1 MDFNFATA
9 GRILFGPG
17 RFTELGQIVAGFGP
31 TVMIV
36 AGGHAAELP
45 GLDSLGA
52 ERNLVRT
59 AGEPTIPQ
67 VTEAV
72 AAARAL
78 RPDVI
83 VAVGGGSAIDT
94 AKSVGILA
102 RNHGDIMDHIEVVG
116 RGIPL
121 EPVSIP
127 VIACPTTSGA
137 GAEVTANS
145 PIISPEHGVKASLR
159 SPAMLPTVALVDPE
173 LALSSP
179 PSVTASSG
187 FDALTQC
194 IEPYVSGKANVL
206 TDQLAA
212 EGIRRGATGLRAAW
226 TDGSDLAARTDMSI
240 CSLFGGLSLANAKL
254 GAVHGLAAPVGG
266 MTGAAHGQV
275 CAAMLASA
283 TRVNVAAMRDR
294 QPGNPALAKY
304 LEVARLLTGDP
315 DASMADGIEWLAGI
329 VADLQV
335 PGLAALGLRD
345 SQVEE
350 AAEGALR
357 ASSMKG
363 NPIQLSHH
371 EVVEIIESSM

>member
-17 RFTELGQIVAGFGP
+17 RFAELGQIVAGFGP

-45 GLDSLGA
+45 GLDSLGE

-59 AGEPTIPQ
+59 AGEPTISQ

-78 RPDVI
+78 SPDVI

-102 RNHGDIMDHIEVVG
+102 RNQGDIMDHIEVVG

-159 SPAMLPTVALVDPE
+159 SPAMLPAVALVDPE
-173 LALSSP
+173 LTLSSP

-194 IEPYVSGKANVL
+194 IEPYVSGQATVL

-226 TDGSDLAARTDMSI
+226 TDGADLAARTDMSI

-275 CAAMLASA
+275 CAAMLAAA
-283 TRVNVAAMRDR
+283 TRVNVTAMTER
-294 QPGNPALAKY
+294 QSGNPALAKY
-304 LEVARLLTGDP
+304 LQVARLLTGDP
-315 DASMADGIEWLAGI
+315 SASVADGIEWLAGI

-363 NPIQLSHH
+363 NPIVLSHH